1 MSDPASFQ
9 RKQDQCPRAKM
20 LPDHRTLAEASALR
34 TLTMASAWPNRS
46 GGAFE
51 LRRSIICGTPP
62 SPGNVFFLSPANVA
76 V

>member
-1 MSDPASFQ
+1 
-9 RKQDQCPRAKM
+9 
-20 LPDHRTLAEASALR
+20 
-34 TLTMASAWPNRS
+34 LTMASAWPNRS